1 MPATVLLVD
10 TDQPSRSDWEALL
23 RNHGYKVV
31 SQDAGQMALSHCLE
45 LRPDLILIQGA
56 LPDMTGAEFCRQL
69 KADPITQ
76 LTPVVL
82 IVPSADAS
90 DAPQGLADGA
100 DDFWGRPG
108 SRWEALN
115 RVQAILRLRTY
126 IDRQT
131 ESVALS
137 LARSIDSKDPST
149 SGHADRVQKY
159 SAELGDALS
168 LSPDDLT
175 ALRLASVL
183 HDIGK
188 VAVPDS
194 ILFKPGKLTP
204 VEMEVVRQHPI
215 VGESICAP
223 LPSFRDALPIIRHH
237 HERMDGTG
245 YPDGLIASQIPR
257 LARILQVVDIYDAL
271 TSDRPYRKALDPE
284 TALGVLSR
292 EAAQGWLDTP
302 LVNQFTQICRHAHF
316 PLRKN
321 SSMLIDHPHP
331 A

>member
-1 MPATVLLVD
+1 
-10 TDQPSRSDWEALL
+10 
-23 RNHGYKVV
+23 
-31 SQDAGQMALSHCLE
+31 
-45 LRPDLILIQGA
+45 
-56 LPDMTGAEFCRQL
+56 
-69 KADPITQ
+69 
-76 LTPVVL
+76 
-82 IVPSADAS
+82 
-90 DAPQGLADGA
+90 
-100 DDFWGRPG
+100 
-108 SRWEALN
+108 
-115 RVQAILRLRTY
+115 
-126 IDRQT
+126 
-131 ESVALS
+131 
-137 LARSIDSKDPST
+137 
-149 SGHADRVQKY
+149 
-159 SAELGDALS
+159 
-168 LSPDDLT
+168 
-175 ALRLASVL
+175 
-183 HDIGK
+183 
-188 VAVPDS
+188 
-194 ILFKPGKLTP
+194 
-204 VEMEVVRQHPI
+204 MEVVRQHPI

-302 LVNQFTQICRHAHF
+302 LVNQFTEICHRAHF